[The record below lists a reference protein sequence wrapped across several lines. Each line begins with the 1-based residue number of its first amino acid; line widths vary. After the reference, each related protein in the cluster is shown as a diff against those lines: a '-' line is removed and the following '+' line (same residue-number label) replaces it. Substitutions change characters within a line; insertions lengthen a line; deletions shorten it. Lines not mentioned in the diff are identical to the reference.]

1 VTKLCIVG
9 DILNAALLVETS
21 SINVSARVQE
31 MSESGKVKTGGCLC
45 GKVKYKL
52 EGEAATPVWQTVCYC
67 LNCRRRSGSALYT
80 AAICPKNVS
89 NAISKEVKVTL

>member
-1 VTKLCIVG
+1 MIF
-9 DILNAALLVETS
+9 LNAALLVETS
-21 SINVSARVQE
+21 CIDVSARAQE

-52 EGEAATPVWQTVCYC
+52 EGDAATPMWQTVCYC

-89 NAISKEVKVTL
+89 NALSKKVKVTL